1 MAVASEE
8 ACAMVAVI
16 AAVKATTSKTTAAT
30 ATAAA
35 ATTAAVTPPPKTV
48 ERNIFEYIDRKNKD
62 YFFTTNLL
70 FRCAIPRKN
79 LNSPHHIFLLYR
91 IPPLLT
97 LRAVPYFASEF
108 IPLLRPELAPPPVC
122 CLHKIQVRLREFCR
136 SDHGSRRLGLQPK

>member
-70 FRCAIPRKN
+70 FRCAIKGAT
-79 LNSPHHIFLLYR
+79 SF
-91 IPPLLT
+91 
-97 LRAVPYFASEF
+97 SSQE
-108 IPLLRPELAPPPVC
+108 
-122 CLHKIQVRLREFCR
+122 K
-136 SDHGSRRLGLQPK
+136 S